1 MNVNL
6 RYKPDWLFE
15 LNPIGLVPVLQWDD
29 KFIYESATCNDFLD
43 EVFPQNKLNPEDP
56 YLRARDRQ
64 IWESIGKASLCEPAF
79 CICENKDADQLRS
92 NCAADQRL
100 CFRYTDSTIP
110 LLPKSEIPSL

>member
-15 LNPIGLVPVLQWDD
+15 LNPTGLVPVLQWDD

-64 IWESIGKASLCEPAF
+64 IWESIGKASTY
-79 CICENKDADQLRS
+79 ISVYVSIMYSDI
-92 NCAADQRL
+92 AAM
-100 CFRYTDSTIP
+100 TIF
-110 LLPKSEIPSL
+110 ITIYC

>member
-29 KFIYESATCNDFLD
+29 KFIYESATCNYFLD

-64 IWESIGKASLCEPAF
+64 IWESIGKASLYHHGNIFVQKLPQI
-79 CICENKDADQLRS
+79 CILHIVK
-92 NCAADQRL
+92 
-100 CFRYTDSTIP
+100 TG
-110 LLPKSEIPSL
+110 EIWGWY